1 MHALHEFDDDG
12 SGASERKYRS
22 EPVPPEGTKVAGLY
36 QVVAGSFFDV
46 MVGCCKFKLSVGS
59 GIEYMV
65 SNRSTNQNCPF
76 RRSDRPT
83 RQQSDRV
90 AILDL
95 IDPRFRGDHRD

>member
-46 MVGCCKFKLSVGS
+46 MVGCWGLHSSTFQLKLS
-59 GIEYMV
+59 
-65 SNRSTNQNCPF
+65 
-76 RRSDRPT
+76 
-83 RQQSDRV
+83 
-90 AILDL
+90 
-95 IDPRFRGDHRD
+95 RF